1 MNDEL
6 DRKLTTIL
14 CADVAGYSRLM
25 NNDEGKTLDRLKA
38 TREIFREVIER
49 HGGRIVNMTG
59 DGLVSEFSSVVKAVQ
74 CAVEVQNKINK
85 DSTALPADDRMLYR
99 IGINLGDVIIE
110 GDDIFGDGV
119 NVAARLESMAP
130 VGGICISGSVFE
142 HVKNKLPRDFKFLG
156 NREVKNIAEP
166 VAVYSLTLSEG
177 PRKQRHSSPSPHI
190 PQSEPASTDPEEDT
204 EEDKRIRAYVKRQ
217 AGFYRRAL
225 TFGTIIF
232 FLFIINLSTSPDYWW
247 FLWPAGPF
255 LFILIMDAVRI
266 FGVGHRAEDW
276 EKRKIAEIKARNR
289 QQRR

>member
-1 MNDEL
+1 MSDEL

-25 NNDEGKTLDRLKA
+25 NEDEGKTLDRLKT
-38 TREIFREVIER
+38 TRQIFREVIER

-59 DGLVSEFSSVVKAVQ
+59 DGLVGDFSSVVKAVQ
-74 CAVEVQNKINK
+74 CAVEVQNRINGGN
-85 DSTALPADDRMLYR
+85 SSLPADEQMLYR

-142 HVKNKLPRDFKFLG
+142 QVKNKLPRDFQFLG
-156 NREVKNIAEP
+156 NREVKNIEEP
-166 VAVYSLTLSEG
+166 VPVYSLTLSEA
-177 PRKQRHSSPSPHI
+177 PHKQQSTSIHHI
-190 PQSEPASTDPEEDT
+190 PQSENSPVGSDEESEED
-204 EEDKRIRAYVKRQ
+204 ERIRAQVRKQ
-217 AGFYRRAL
+217 AGFYRRAFTTGVIL
-225 TFGTIIF
+225 I
-232 FLFIINLSTSPDYWW
+232 FLFIINMSTSPDYWW
-247 FLWPAGPF
+247 FLWPAGPL

-266 FGVGHRAEDW
+266 FGIGHRADDW

-289 QQRR
+289 RRGS